1 MLVTEWVLLAE
12 ARRNFGDKWHGVSD
26 VETRYRQREVDLWAN
41 ERSRQLLQMRSDVVR
56 HMRRRLWEQG
66 FVEVETPL
74 LHPIAGGAT
83 ARPFVTHHNT
93 FDTDFYLRVA
103 PELYLKRLVVGGF
116 DKVFEIGRSFRNE
129 GISPRHNPEFT
140 TLELYQAYA
149 DYNDTMVVF
158 EELVAGLALDV
169 LGTTKLTYG
178 GRDLD
183 LTTPWR
189 RATMS
194 ELVAEATGFALD
206 VRSPRQELVKVATEV
221 GIEVEAGWGPG
232 KILLEIYEKTTETGL
247 WGPVFVIDYPA
258 EVSPLARRHR
268 DGPDLVERY
277 EPVVAGRELGNG
289 FTELIDP
296 DDQRARFEEQAAK
309 ARAGDDEESAVVDE
323 DYLRALEYGLPPT
336 SGFGLGVDRLL
347 MLLGDVANIREV
359 IAFPTLRPDGAERA
373 VPSCRTASSDLLKRR
388 DLSSNLSHGSLT
400 SRPQYWGCR
409 RTVVVRA
416 RAHQRVRGGH
426 HVSHSHRR
434 SRSRRCPDLR
444 RRRHRRRVDP
454 HHGFHRDADG
464 GHCAK
469 LPALQAKVQKVEAKV
484 STWVPKAEA
493 REAKAKAAGH
503 TKLADAIANRITRVQ
518 NRESKVNARLA
529 KAQARA
535 APGGRA
541 AAERRQLSGERESGH
556 RRGRPC
562 GGRLAIPGRIRRR
575 RGRHEFRPVDT
586 R

>member
-1 MLVTEWVLLAE
+1 MSEPAQEGSAPAEIPYRFDRTHETAAVVEAWSALAPGEESGVTVGVAGRLMLLRNQGKAAFGELRDASGALQLFARAAVTERFDEFVKLNLGDWIGATGEVVRTRRGELSVMVKEWTLLAV

-149 DYNDTMVVF
+149 DYTDTMVVF

-169 LGTTKLTYG
+169 RGTTKLSYG

-194 ELVAEATGFALD
+194 ELIAEATGFTLD
-206 VRSPRQELVKVATEV
+206 VRTRRDELVTVATEV
-221 GIEVEAGWGPG
+221 GIEVEDGWGPG
-232 KILLEIYEKTTETGL
+232 KILLEIYEKTTETEL

-268 DGPDLVERY
+268 DGPELVERY

-289 FTELIDP
+289 FTELVDP

-359 IAFPTLRPDGAERA
+359 IAFPTLRPD
-373 VPSCRTASSDLLKRR
+373 
-388 DLSSNLSHGSLT
+388 
-400 SRPQYWGCR
+400 
-409 RTVVVRA
+409 
-416 RAHQRVRGGH
+416 RG
-426 HVSHSHRR
+426 
-434 SRSRRCPDLR
+434 
-444 RRRHRRRVDP
+444 
-454 HHGFHRDADG
+454 
-464 GHCAK
+464 
-469 LPALQAKVQKVEAKV
+469 
-484 STWVPKAEA
+484 
-493 REAKAKAAGH
+493 
-503 TKLADAIANRITRVQ
+503 
-518 NRESKVNARLA
+518 
-529 KAQARA
+529 
-535 APGGRA
+535 
-541 AAERRQLSGERESGH
+541 
-556 RRGRPC
+556 
-562 GGRLAIPGRIRRR
+562 
-575 RGRHEFRPVDT
+575 
-586 R
+586 

>member
-1 MLVTEWVLLAE
+1 MTEPTPEIPYRFARTHDTAAVVEAWSSLAPGEESGVTVGVAGRIMLLRDQGKAAFAELRDSAGSVQLFARAAETPRFEEFTRRNLGDWVGVTGEVVRTRRGELSVKVGEWVLLAE
-12 ARRNFGDKWHGVSD
+12 ARRSFGDKWHGVSD

-41 ERSRQLLQMRSDVVR
+41 ERARQLLNLRSDVVR
-56 HMRRRLWEQG
+56 HMRRRLWERG

-149 DYNDTMVVF
+149 DYRDTMEVF

-169 LGTTKLTYG
+169 LGTTQLTYG
-178 GRDLD
+178 GRNLD

-194 ELVAEATGFALD
+194 ELIAEATGFTLD
-206 VRSPRQELVKVATEV
+206 VRSPRAELARVAAEV
-221 GIEVEAGWGPG
+221 GIEVDAAWGPG
-232 KILLEIYEKTTETGL
+232 KILLEIYEKTTEPEL
-247 WGPVFVIDYPA
+247 WGPVFVVDYPA

-268 DGPDLVERY
+268 DGPELVERY

-347 MLLGDVANIREV
+347 MLLGDAANIREV
-359 IAFPTLRPDGAERA
+359 IAFPTLRPD
-373 VPSCRTASSDLLKRR
+373 
-388 DLSSNLSHGSLT
+388 
-400 SRPQYWGCR
+400 
-409 RTVVVRA
+409 
-416 RAHQRVRGGH
+416 RG
-426 HVSHSHRR
+426 
-434 SRSRRCPDLR
+434 
-444 RRRHRRRVDP
+444 
-454 HHGFHRDADG
+454 
-464 GHCAK
+464 
-469 LPALQAKVQKVEAKV
+469 
-484 STWVPKAEA
+484 
-493 REAKAKAAGH
+493 
-503 TKLADAIANRITRVQ
+503 
-518 NRESKVNARLA
+518 
-529 KAQARA
+529 
-535 APGGRA
+535 
-541 AAERRQLSGERESGH
+541 
-556 RRGRPC
+556 
-562 GGRLAIPGRIRRR
+562 
-575 RGRHEFRPVDT
+575 
-586 R
+586 